1 MQLNQIIR
9 NPLSFSN
16 QIRVTQLKKKKKK
29 TTVVHGN
36 IKIPTSHQKK

>member
-16 QIRVTQLKKKKKK
+16 QIRVTQLKKNKK
-29 TTVVHGN
+29 TTVMHGN